1 MATDIVKELVRW
13 YPVTSFYLFAFGISW
28 FGFAMA
34 WAGWG
39 IGWLVL
45 PGGGPALAVLLSL
58 RLAGEKGNLLQR
70 LAADLRW
77 GGRQMVRSS
86 VAFTRQSVS
95 LGARSF
101 VCPVAKH
108 VAGQNS
114 RFAAHLQCGVTHA
127 GNCFPGG

>member
-45 PGGGPALAVLLSL
+45 PGGGPALAVLLTL

-77 GGRQMVRSS
+77 GR
-86 VAFTRQSVS
+86 
-95 LGARSF
+95 GADGTQQRCVYPP
-101 VCPVAKH
+101 VCF
-108 VAGQNS
+108 S
-114 RFAAHLQCGVTHA
+114 RRT
-127 GNCFPGG
+127 